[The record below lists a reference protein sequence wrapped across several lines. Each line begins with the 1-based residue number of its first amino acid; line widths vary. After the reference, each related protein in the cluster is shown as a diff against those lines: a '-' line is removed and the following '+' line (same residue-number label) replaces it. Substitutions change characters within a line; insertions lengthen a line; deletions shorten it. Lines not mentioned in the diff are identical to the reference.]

1 MKIQNLNY
9 QMKFKYVAFR
19 SRMPIKNTQEL
30 VKQILKFFYIN
41 LAFSNLFEGL

>member
-1 MKIQNLNY
+1 MKINNLNY

-19 SRMPIKNTQEL
+19 SRMLIKNTQEL